1 MTSGGDSK
9 PKPSDP
15 GDTGVA
21 VEEGRPQLKEPR
33 RYAVLIHND
42 DYTTMEFVVE
52 VLMRFFRKSNEEAV
66 QITLRVH
73 HEGKGLAGI
82 FGHQIAETKAAQVA
96 EYAKSQ
102 GFPLKASIEEVP

>member
-1 MTSGGDSK
+1 MTGGDESK
-9 PKPSDP
+9 PQQGDP
-15 GDTGVA
+15 GDSGVA
-21 VEEGRPQLKEPR
+21 IEEGRPRLKEPR
-33 RYAVLIHND
+33 KYAVLIHND

-52 VLMRFFRKSNEEAV
+52 VLMKFFRKTNEEAV

-82 FGHQIAETKAAQVA
+82 YSHQIAETKAAQVG
-96 EYAKSQ
+96 EYATAQ